1 MQIQELLSGKLNNK
15 IFPFMWVHGESEAV
29 YRDTIRAIDEANI
42 KAFCVEARPHPEFC
56 KEQWWTDMAII
67 LDEAEKRG
75 MKVWILDDKHFPT
88 GYAAGAAETA
98 PPELRRR
105 SVLYREIAVNGP
117 VSLDL
122 KTAFVREKSTLQQ
135 MTDFSNDNQKAE
147 NIFDD
152 DTFLAAA
159 AVPLGVSFFGMNNR
173 KPIPLDAY
181 IRDGVLHWT
190 PEEGAWKIALCW
202 LSGNAGVH
210 RNYINMTDPRSCRIQ
225 IDAVYETHYA
235 HFKDKFGSVIAGFF
249 SDEPELGNGAMF
261 KMYNTLGTDQDLPW
275 SLPIEQA
282 MREKLGDDFSALL
295 PLLWNND
302 CETALTAKV
311 RYTYMDCVTRL
322 VQKSF
327 SEQIG
332 DWCRAHGVE
341 YIGHVIED
349 QNQHARTGTSLGH
362 FFRGLRGQSMSG
374 IDVIGGQIYP
384 QGEDVRRKTIWGDPG
399 DSEFFHY
406 ALAKLGSSLGELTPH
421 MQDRTMIELFG
432 AYGWSEGV
440 QLEKYLADHCLVRG
454 INHFVPHA
462 FSCKAYPDPDCPPH
476 FYAHGH
482 DPLYRHFGRLMQYM
496 NRVSSL
502 LENGRTQAP
511 AAILYHGEAE
521 WCGDYMLMQKPARV
535 LADRQIDFRFIPCDV
550 FEEPDFYNTEL
561 SDTLRING
569 HTHNILFVPYAQF
582 LPLTTL
588 NCLAALAEHGC
599 PVVFLDNLPDGA
611 ATGEP
616 LPELG
621 SARVLSIFLLI
632 LVGIQLVTMLG
643 ASLQFS
649 RSTAI
654 TMVCMLVGISLMIF
668 VANWVRKVLQKL
680 HAKPWVNLL
689 VTYGVIFALVSVMLA
704 GIFAMVFRNN
714 NSIFVDAPEYS
725 TYESNDF
732 TFRQYH
738 DKLPLTVGDL
748 VEDEY
753 ENWSTRLDRNSS
765 FLLTHIEAN
774 QRPRVGDG
782 DHPDLQ
788 YEVVIVKAPFLYD
801 LCKQE
806 YIDWLERDNDK
817 LPEEYWDEYR
827 SVDSTPWSASE
838 VYQWYSSGEPY
849 NQFLICWPDR
859 IAEVDFDWDWVI
871 TDEIIATTTETLQ
884 NVT

>member
-1 MQIQELLSGKLNNK
+1 MRQKKLEIMPLYSFFDRSGVVRHLEEMAAKGWLVETMNGFYWRYRRTEPQQLRFAVTY
-15 IFPFMWVHGESEAV
+15 FP
-29 YRDTIRAIDEANI
+29 
-42 KAFCVEARPHPEFC
+42 KASQFAPAPVEGLETFREFC
-56 KEQWWTDMAII
+56 AEAGWVLAADNAQVQVFYNEDSNATPIETDPHADFETIH
-67 LDEAEKRG
+67 RS
-75 MKVWILDDKHFPT
+75 MK
-88 GYAAGAAETA
+88 
-98 PPELRRR
+98 
-105 SVLYREIAVNGP
+105 
-117 VSLDL
+117 
-122 KTAFVREKSTLQQ
+122 KSTVN
-135 MTDFSNDNQKAE
+135 S
-147 NIFDD
+147 
-152 DTFLAAA
+152 
-159 AVPLGVSFFGMNNR
+159 
-173 KPIPLDAY
+173 Y
-181 IRDGVLHWT
+181 
-190 PEEGAWKIALCW
+190 W
-202 LSGNAGVH
+202 L
-210 RNYINMTDPRSCRIQ
+210 
-225 IDAVYETHYA
+225 
-235 HFKDKFGSVIAGFF
+235 
-249 SDEPELGNGAMF
+249 
-261 KMYNTLGTDQDLPW
+261 
-275 SLPIEQA
+275 
-282 MREKLGDDFSALL
+282 LL
-295 PLLWNND
+295 
-302 CETALTAKV
+302 
-311 RYTYMDCVTRL
+311 
-322 VQKSF
+322 
-327 SEQIG
+327 
-332 DWCRAHGVE
+332 
-341 YIGHVIED
+341 
-349 QNQHARTGTSLGH
+349 
-362 FFRGLRGQSMSG
+362 
-374 IDVIGGQIYP
+374 
-384 QGEDVRRKTIWGDPG
+384 
-399 DSEFFHY
+399 
-406 ALAKLGSSLGELTPH
+406 
-421 MQDRTMIELFG
+421 TM
-432 AYGWSEGV
+432 
-440 QLEKYLADHCLVRG
+440 
-454 INHFVPHA
+454 
-462 FSCKAYPDPDCPPH
+462 
-476 FYAHGH
+476 
-482 DPLYRHFGRLMQYM
+482 
-496 NRVSSL
+496 SL
-502 LENGRTQAP
+502 LESGFLFWQVVENP
-511 AAILYHGEAE
+511 I
-521 WCGDYMLMQKPARV
+521 
-535 LADRQIDFRFIPCDV
+535 DR
-550 FEEPDFYNTEL
+550 L
-561 SDTLRING
+561 STPIHLSATFG
-569 HTHNILFVPYAQF
+569 FVPLF
-582 LPLTTL
+582 LISLIEL
-588 NCLAALAEHGC
+588 IRYYRWKRRCCAALE
-599 PVVFLDNLPDGA
+599 
-611 ATGEP
+611 TGEP

-748 VEDEY
+748 VADEY

-827 SVDSTPWSASE
+827 SVDSTPWGASE

>member
-56 KEQWWTDMAII
+56 KDQWWTDMAII

-105 SVLYREIAVNGP
+105 SVLYQEIAVNGP

-181 IRDGVLHWT
+181 IRDGVLNWT

-275 SLPIEQA
+275 SLPIERA

-421 MQDRTMIELFG
+421 MQSRTMIELFG

-482 DPLYRHFGRLMQYM
+482 DPLYRHFGKLMQYT

-588 NCLAALAEHGC
+588 NGLAALAEHGC

-616 LPELG
+616 LPEAL
-621 SARVLSIFLLI
+621 RHCP
-632 LVGIQLVTMLG
+632 T
-643 ASLQFS
+643 
-649 RSTAI
+649 
-654 TMVCMLVGISLMIF
+654 
-668 VANWVRKVLQKL
+668 
-680 HAKPWVNLL
+680 VNLL
-689 VTYGVIFALVSVMLA
+689 DLQDYVTGQGLETVALSPKSHRIRALHSKGEEETVMLVNESAAVYDGAVQLPWTDETYVYNAWDNRVEQIGGENGTVSVHIRPSESCILVRGKA
-704 GIFAMVFRNN
+704 ENAATPVHALQTDCTAALDHFRVSNCRSIDYPQFRTVGELHLPQSFDHIEPKFSGFIAYETEFN
-714 NSIFVDAPEYS
+714 LSGCTCAVLEITDAREGVEIFVNGES
-725 TYESNDF
+725 TGI
-732 TFRQYH
+732 QI
-738 DKLPLTVGDL
+738 LPPYAFEITSL
-748 VEDEY
+748 VKPGK
-753 ENWSTRLDRNSS
+753 NTLR
-765 FLLTHIEAN
+765 IEVATT
-774 QRPRVGDG
+774 
-782 DHPDLQ
+782 
-788 YEVVIVKAPFLYD
+788 
-801 LCKQE
+801 
-806 YIDWLERDNDK
+806 LERENMDR
-817 LPEEYWDEYR
+817 PMG
-827 SVDSTPWSASE
+827 WSAPAAPPAPT
-838 VYQWYSSGEPY
+838 G
-849 NQFLICWPDR
+849 
-859 IAEVDFDWDWVI
+859 I
-871 TDEIIATTTETLQ
+871 TGKVLLHYTK
-884 NVT
+884 